1 MIDLATY
8 SAALPIVSR
17 INELHQ
23 QIESLRPISPE
34 QEQRI
39 FQKYRLDWNYHSNA
53 IEGNSLTYG
62 ETRAFLMH
70 GLTAKGKPLKD
81 HLDIRGHNKAID
93 FLYQM
98 IKEETEITET
108 DIRSLHEVI
117 LVEPY
122 EVDTKTEDGIPAK
135 KRILLGTYKTSPN
148 HVLTQTGEIHYYA
161 TPEET
166 PILMGELME
175 VYRQNKANPQV
186 HPYILAAYFHYRFTA
201 IHPFD
206 DGNGRMA
213 RLMMNLLLMKTGY
226 PPVII
231 RQEKASREAYYY
243 ALSQA
248 DAGEL
253 VPFFELIGEAL
264 VHSMELYVK
273 GAKGESLEE
282 PDDLDKELALLKREM
297 ETKEVVLE
305 RRKASDT
312 LVSIKNNVILP
323 LKQEI
328 EKIFNKFSA
337 FFIESTTHILYSNS
351 DESSIIQSAEKIDS
365 IPFEFEELLP
375 LKQVIILYQFRF
387 FKSEKTPFSINW
399 SLIFDFDTLRYG
411 ITITPSIN
419 DPGHKSYAQFE
430 SFNEYKNVFACNPL
444 YLEVTKTQLGDD
456 LIIESHTHNLFS
468 VKKPYHIFLSDK
480 ELKEISTSLGN
491 SFLHGVKFLQEN
503 YDDLLNHDIPF

>member
-1 MIDLATY
+1 MINLEAY
-8 SAALPIVSR
+8 STLPIIEQV
-17 INELHQ
+17 NFLHQ
-23 QIESLRPISPE
+23 QIESLRPISSE

-39 FQKYRLDWNYHSNA
+39 LQKYRLDWNYHSNA

-81 HLDIRGHNKAID
+81 HLDIRGHNEAIN

-98 IKEETEITET
+98 IKEENEITES
-108 DIRSLHEVI
+108 DIRSLHKVI

-122 EVDTKTEDGIPAK
+122 EVDTQTNEGIPAK
-135 KRILLGTYKTSPN
+135 KRIQIGVYKTSAN

-175 VYRQNKANPQV
+175 TYRQNKSNQKV
-186 HPYILAAYFHYRFTA
+186 HPFILAAYFHYRLTA

-213 RLMMNLLLMKTGY
+213 RLMMNLLLMKAGF

-248 DAGEL
+248 DAGEYL
-253 VPFFELIGEAL
+253 PFFELIGETL

-297 ETKEVVLE
+297 ETKVSRIEVVHDIESQVAVYEQSIQNLD
-305 RRKASDT
+305 KALDFLFS
-312 LVSIKNNVILP
+312 
-323 LKQEI
+323 
-328 EKIFNKFSA
+328 KFED
-337 FFIESTTHILYSNS
+337 FFIEFDKRLGVNRNTGNIYTHTPYFLKKTYFQESLMSNFDYTYKFTGFKDKNYPFNVLWKIKISFNKYDYDLNILGEYQLPILRDTIKPQTEEKYSFT
-351 DESSIIQSAEKIDS
+351 D
-365 IPFEFEELLP
+365 
-375 LKQVIILYQFRF
+375 F
-387 FKSEKTPFSINW
+387 FGTPFFIS
-399 SLIFDFDTLRYG
+399 
-411 ITITPSIN
+411 
-419 DPGHKSYAQFE
+419 KSYDQFLTQSE
-430 SFNEYKNVFACNPL
+430 INELTNNIGSVFL
-444 YLEVTKTQLGDD
+444 KGIKRLQSSYSE
-456 LIIESHTHNLFS
+456 IIEYNKS
-468 VKKPYHIFLSDK
+468 I
-480 ELKEISTSLGN
+480 
-491 SFLHGVKFLQEN
+491 
-503 YDDLLNHDIPF
+503 

>member
-1 MIDLATY
+1 MINLEAY
-8 SAALPIVSR
+8 STLPIIEQV
-17 INELHQ
+17 NFLHQ
-23 QIESLRPISPE
+23 QIESLRPISSE

-39 FQKYRLDWNYHSNA
+39 LQKYRLDWNYHSNA

-81 HLDIRGHNKAID
+81 HLDIRGHNEAIN

-98 IKEETEITET
+98 IKEENEITES
-108 DIRSLHEVI
+108 DIRSLHKII

-122 EVDTKTEDGIPAK
+122 EVDTQTNEGIPAK
-135 KRILLGTYKTSPN
+135 KRIQIGVYKTSAN

-175 VYRQNKANPQV
+175 TYRQNKSNPKV
-186 HPYILAAYFHYRFTA
+186 HPFILAAYFHYRLTA

-213 RLMMNLLLMKTGY
+213 RLMMNLLLMKAGF

-248 DAGEL
+248 DAGEYL
-253 VPFFELIGEAL
+253 PFFELIGETL

-282 PDDLDKELALLKREM
+282 PDDLDKELAWLKREM
-297 ETKEVVLE
+297 ETKESRIEVVHDIESQLAVYDQSISPFATTLDSIFTKFKDLFLE
-305 RRKASDT
+305 YTIGLT
-312 LVSIKNNVILP
+312 LPNPSNGSYLITKTIDRSYFQDHLRTEFRYVHRFVCYKDKENPFGVTWFIDVSFNNFDYKIFIDKKYYILDSKEP
-323 LKQEI
+323 KQETL
-328 EKIFNKFSA
+328 KKFSPA
-337 FFIESTTHILYSNS
+337 DFFDSPVLITKNYHQYLSQNEILTYSNQ
-351 DESSIIQSAEKIDS
+351 IGQSFIRGIKLLHS
-365 IPFEFEELLP
+365 KYEEI
-375 LKQVIILYQFRF
+375 VSFD
-387 FKSEKTPFSINW
+387 KSN
-399 SLIFDFDTLRYG
+399 
-411 ITITPSIN
+411 
-419 DPGHKSYAQFE
+419 
-430 SFNEYKNVFACNPL
+430 
-444 YLEVTKTQLGDD
+444 
-456 LIIESHTHNLFS
+456 
-468 VKKPYHIFLSDK
+468 
-480 ELKEISTSLGN
+480 
-491 SFLHGVKFLQEN
+491 
-503 YDDLLNHDIPF
+503 

>member
-1 MIDLATY
+1 MLDLATY

-23 QIESLRPISPE
+23 QIEALRPISPA

-39 FQKYRLDWNYHSNA
+39 LQKYRLDWNYHSNA

-98 IKEETEITET
+98 IKEESEITET

-122 EVDTKTEDGIPAK
+122 EVDTRTEEGIPAK
-135 KRILLGTYKTSPN
+135 KRIQLGKYKTSPN

-161 TPEET
+161 SPEET
-166 PILMGELME
+166 PILMAELIE
-175 VYRQNKANPQV
+175 TYRQNKANSEV
-186 HPYILAAYFHYRFTA
+186 HPYVLASYFHYRFTA

-213 RLMMNLLLMKTGY
+213 RLMMNLLLMKAGY

-231 RQEKASREAYYY
+231 RQEKTSREAYYY

-248 DAGEL
+248 DAGEF

-264 VHSMELYVK
+264 LHSMELYVK

-282 PDDLDKELALLKREM
+282 PDDLDKELALLKKSL
-297 ETKEVVLE
+297 ETLNDKIEKVHSIETQLEVFE
-305 RRKASDT
+305 KSF
-312 LVSIKNNVILP
+312 LP
-323 LKQEI
+323 LDE
-328 EKIFNKFSA
+328 ELESLFVKFKE
-337 FFIESTTHILYSNS
+337 FFIEYDKKSGIETEDKKTQTKKISTIDPVGASYFKN
-351 DESSIIQSAEKIDS
+351 KVDS
-365 IPFEFEELLP
+365 IYFGYTFSYYIN
-375 LKQVIILYQFRF
+375 KR
-387 FKSEKTPFSINW
+387 TPFCVFWQIRIVFKKLDYSI
-399 SLIFDFDTLRYG
+399 
-411 ITITPSIN
+411 SIQ
-419 DPGHKSYAQFE
+419 GKSFNKKDANGFEAAQNF
-430 SFNEYKNVFACNPL
+430 SFNEPILIEKN
-444 YLEVTKTQLGDD
+444 
-456 LIIESHTHNLFS
+456 
-468 VKKPYHIFLSDK
+468 YHQFLSSS
-480 ELKEISTSLGN
+480 EIDEIVKSVGKYFISGIKNL
-491 SFLHGVKFLQEN
+491 SDLH
-503 YDDLLNHDIPF
+503 DLL